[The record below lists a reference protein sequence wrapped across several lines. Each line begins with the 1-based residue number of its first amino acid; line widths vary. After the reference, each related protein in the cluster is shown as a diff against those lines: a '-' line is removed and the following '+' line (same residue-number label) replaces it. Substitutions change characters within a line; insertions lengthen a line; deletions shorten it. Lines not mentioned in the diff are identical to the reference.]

1 MRRREFVLSGL
12 LASASGSAYCWPSIF
27 SSEETADVVIVG
39 AGGAGLAAALR
50 ASELI
55 KGKIVVLEKSK
66 HVGGSTLIS
75 GGYLGVVDPV
85 RQLPYGIHDSEE
97 QHFQDISSNADN
109 TGDPELI
116 HHLVSKSKE
125 MLEWLEK
132 AGMRFRPEL
141 IEIYGSHFP
150 RCHVPEEPNG
160 YGYISTLVNR
170 SVQNNVEVRTG
181 SPVMDLY
188 TDKSGAVVGL
198 SYLKDGKLQRINA
211 RKGVILA
218 SGGFGANPA
227 MVAKFDPRL
236 TGLTCNCALGATGEV
251 LLQADKCGAVL
262 KDMNYIQCLPGVPPN
277 GKIRVRFHNDIS
289 RFILINTDGKRF
301 VKEDSR
307 RDVLRDAVLSQSGRS
322 CFVIVDREGFES
334 YDLLMR
340 RDAVRGIETGDAYKG
355 SSLKELAEKL
365 GVPPENLI
373 NSVEEYNR
381 LCTTTALGGQHH
393 PIVKAPFWAAKSAM
407 SIHYTMGGI
416 SINSSAECLNRQ
428 GKAIDGLYAA
438 GECTGGVH
446 GKNRIGANGI
456 CDALTFGMTAA
467 ETLASK

>member
-12 LASASGSAYCWPSIF
+12 LASASGSAYCWPSLF

-39 AGGAGLAAALR
+39 AGGAGLSAALR

-75 GGYLGVVDPV
+75 GGYLGDVDPV

-170 SVQNNVEVRTG
+170 SVQNNVELRTG
-181 SPVMDLY
+181 SPVVSLD

-198 SYLKDGKLQRINA
+198 E
-211 RKGVILA
+211 VW
-218 SGGFGANPA
+218 GG
-227 MVAKFDPRL
+227 
-236 TGLTCNCALGATGEV
+236 
-251 LLQADKCGAVL
+251 
-262 KDMNYIQCLPGVPPN
+262 
-277 GKIRVRFHNDIS
+277 S
-289 RFILINTDGKRF
+289 
-301 VKEDSR
+301 
-307 RDVLRDAVLSQSGRS
+307 
-322 CFVIVDREGFES
+322 
-334 YDLLMR
+334 
-340 RDAVRGIETGDAYKG
+340 
-355 SSLKELAEKL
+355 
-365 GVPPENLI
+365 
-373 NSVEEYNR
+373 
-381 LCTTTALGGQHH
+381 
-393 PIVKAPFWAAKSAM
+393 
-407 SIHYTMGGI
+407 
-416 SINSSAECLNRQ
+416 
-428 GKAIDGLYAA
+428 
-438 GECTGGVH
+438 
-446 GKNRIGANGI
+446 
-456 CDALTFGMTAA
+456 
-467 ETLASK
+467 